1 MSIFSRLLG
10 KDNRKTGKADP
21 YDANRNFGAATLQQ
35 GSYTTP
41 DRNRFLDLLG
51 GGQDALN
58 TSIRSAVSAAMP
70 GLQQTLQGSREDAIR
85 RGIST
90 GDLGTSYEGDIL
102 SAFQKNIANSAGSQ
116 ALALHQSDLGAAQGL
131 YENDTNRYLDMLSGT
146 LDRKQAA
153 RNAKRQSEN
162 GLANGIM
169 SFIGQMYGSSQGGAG
184 GKAAAG
190 GG

>member
-1 MSIFSRLLG
+1 MSTFSRLTG
-10 KDNRKTGKADP
+10 SDRRKRKSQQNDP
-21 YDANRNFGAATLQQ
+21 YDANRNFGAATVEQ

-41 DRNRFLDLLG
+41 DRNRFLDLLN

-58 TSIRSAVSAAMP
+58 TSVRSAVSAAMP
-70 GLQQTLQGSREDAIR
+70 SLNTALQGSKEDAIR

-90 GDLGTSYEGDIL
+90 GDLGTSNEGDL
-102 SAFQKNIANSAGSQ
+102 YSAFQKHITDSVGQQ
-116 ALALHQSDLGAAQGL
+116 ALGLYNTQLGTAGQL

-146 LDRKQAA
+146 LDRKQST

-162 GLANGIM
+162 SLAN
-169 SFIGQMYGSSQGGAG
+169 SFMQTIG
-184 GKAAAG
+184 KIAAASAG